1 MQARR
6 LVVREIVSLVCCWCL
21 LGLVTG
27 VGCIVISLEVAIH
40 QVTKGAWRM
49 PWHLE
54 AMKDVASC
62 VKPGGVASEL

>member
-1 MQARR
+1 MKNGGLAMAKKADCY
-6 LVVREIVSLVCCWCL
+6 VKVS
-21 LGLVTG
+21 
-27 VGCIVISLEVAIH
+27 IH

-62 VKPGGVASEL
+62 DKLR